1 MVTYICILYCCLGN
15 LSLEWEISVCWDIQ
29 NGLPEVGGSGHCTVH
44 LIVVWLS
51 WCHYVWTWGLHR
63 QGKCIER
70 LVGLF
75 VATWKVPRRGFLGTE
90 NLTEPCLCWHNL
102 LGQVRLEWDGCGP
115 VVFIRVEQIYFIVR
129 GHAKKNLK

>member
-1 MVTYICILYCCLGN
+1 M
-15 LSLEWEISVCWDIQ
+15 
-29 NGLPEVGGSGHCTVH
+29 GGSERCTVH

-70 LVGLF
+70 LAGLF

-102 LGQVRLEWDGCGP
+102 LGQVRLEQGWLWPCHVYQSGADLFHSERPCKEKPEVSQQKCSFVSAGDL
-115 VVFIRVEQIYFIVR
+115 E
-129 GHAKKNLK
+129 